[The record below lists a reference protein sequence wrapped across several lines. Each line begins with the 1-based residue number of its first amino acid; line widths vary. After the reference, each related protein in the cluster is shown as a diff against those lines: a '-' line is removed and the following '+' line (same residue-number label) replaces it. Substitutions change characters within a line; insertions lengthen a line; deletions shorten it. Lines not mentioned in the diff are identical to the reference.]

1 MIQPCRL
8 QHTNI
13 IYYLLHIVLLQGQL
27 VFRLIG
33 DLAGPN
39 FFYINKTTGVIYVRN
54 NLDLD
59 RSQNYTLRV
68 EVWYIS
74 ASYAEIKMV
83 LLYSHSQYL
92 NAFCLHYWVSLIV
105 NINKKKKTINV
116 GTRNQMIKL
125 NITYFSIPFMK

>member
-1 MIQPCRL
+1 MFCQLVSVGPSQLEFVYCIRVEQIIQPCRL
-8 QHTNI
+8 QYTNI

-39 FFYINKTTGVIYVRN
+39 FFYINETTGVIYVRN

-68 EVWYIS
+68 EV
-74 ASYAEIKMV
+74 
-83 LLYSHSQYL
+83 
-92 NAFCLHYWVSLIV
+92 
-105 NINKKKKTINV
+105 
-116 GTRNQMIKL
+116 
-125 NITYFSIPFMK
+125 